1 MSKSFFTGTEGELA
15 SGSRNFAE
23 RIGASWA
30 EYGLAEADAMAY
42 VAADAQW
49 QAAYQA
55 TSNPNDR
62 TVAQVT
68 AKNCAEKVV
77 RQMASALAKI
87 IAANPAVCAG
97 TRITL
102 GLSVRDAAAPLPPP
116 GKPERFTFAL
126 DGNGA
131 GLLKWACDQPRG
143 ARGTMYEVWRSVGH
157 NGERVFLGVVGTK
170 RFVDV
175 TLPAGVAS
183 VTYHVRAVRS
193 RKSGG
198 WVQHNVSFG
207 VTPGMAAL
215 VAQQQGRMAA

>member
-1 MSKSFFTGTEGELA
+1 MSKSFFTGTEAELA
-15 SGSRNFAE
+15 AGSRNFAE
-23 RIGASWA
+23 RIGGSWD

-87 IAANPAVCAG
+87 IAANPAVDAG

-102 GLSVRDAAAPLPPP
+102 GLSVREAAAPLPPP
-116 GKPERFTFAL
+116 GKPERFTFTL

-131 GLLKWACDQPRG
+131 AMLRWACEQPRG
-143 ARGTMYEVWRSVGH
+143 ARGTMYEVWRSVGF

-170 RFVDV
+170 RFHDV
-175 TLPAGVAS
+175 TLPAGVES

-193 RKSGG
+193 RKAGD
-198 WVQHNVSFG
+198 WAQHNVSFG
-207 VTPGMAAL
+207 VSPAMANVISSRMPSR
-215 VAQQQGRMAA
+215 VA